1 MINSDSEKTKL
12 FGRGDKHQM
21 CAKEHHEKKTSVEPS
36 KPPKSGEAQR
46 FALLTLM
53 ANPLTKEQMMQK
65 YHSYVMHYG
74 LRAMRMKDVELDPSF
89 FKDELKRLCE
99 MHLIKKVNSFYSLTA
114 EGRAEANKKQKQE
127 ERAHKF
133 LSSGTAAS
141 KVSASA
147 NILLSG
153 LKLSAGLLSN
163 SMGLISDGFDS
174 GMDVVAS
181 AAVYVG
187 TKRKKQ
193 LLSTALVVGL
203 MLIGGITL
211 GYEGISRLMKPET
224 VEAGLLPV
232 LAALVSGIVSYFLS
246 TYLRFVGKRTG
257 NLSMVSQSLDNRNHE
272 IIAVAVLGGITFA
285 AFGLPIVD
293 SLVSLIVSVLILK
306 SVGEISVE
314 AIKTARG
321 EEANLSRF
329 KAKWETKIDNYRKNY
344 FKYWILLKLR
354 QPMSVQDLTT
364 EFEGT
369 FSPAGASYL
378 KDSALNIRESF
389 NFKKFNTALLKEMV
403 DQGWIKN
410 TDGEYQTTRKGN
422 GELKE
427 RVRHE
432 RHKHEYK

>member
-1 MINSDSEKTKL
+1 
-12 FGRGDKHQM
+12 M
-21 CAKEHHEKKTSVEPS
+21 CAKEHYEKKTSVEPS
-36 KPPKSGEAQR
+36 KPPKSGGAQR
-46 FALLTLM
+46 FALLTLITK
-53 ANPLTKEQMMQK
+53 PLTKEQMMQK

-114 EGRAEANKKQKQE
+114 EGRAEANKKQE

-174 GMDVVAS
+174 GIDVVAS

-187 TKRKKQ
+187 AKRKKQ

-211 GYEGISRLMKPET
+211 GYEGISRLVKPET

-232 LAALVSGIVSYFLS
+232 LAALISGTVSYFLS

-272 IIAVAVLGGITFA
+272 IIAVAVLGGIAFA

-306 SVGEISVE
+306 SVEEISVE

-329 KAKWETKIDNYRKNY
+329 KAKWETKIDNYRSDY
-344 FKYWILLKLR
+344 FKYWILLKLK
-354 QPMSVQDLTT
+354 QPMSVQDLTA

-369 FSPAGASYL
+369 FSPTGASYL
-378 KDSALNIRESF
+378 KDSALNIGESF
-389 NFKKFNTALLKEMV
+389 NFKKFNAALLKEMV
-403 DQGWIKN
+403 DQGWIN
-410 TDGEYQTTRKGN
+410 ETDGKYQTTRNGN

-427 RVRHE
+427 RIRHE
-432 RHKHEYK
+432 RHKHEHK